1 MKLKDLTQD
10 VEIICKNANERQS
23 AIRVLT
29 ELNVPYA
36 FDPTELEPFDEY
48 PHIWVQASSR
58 EWWECASQGYLK
70 CQIEVPA
77 ADFIASNTIPDHST
91 PVRMLAAILILIALF
106 VAWVIAINR
115 KAAKTDKIRSADM
128 EKIRHMDSSELSD
141 YLNLKK

>member
-36 FDPTELEPFDEY
+36 FDPTELEPFEEY

-58 EWWECASQGYLK
+58 AWWECASQGDLK

-77 ADFIASNTIPDHST
+77 ADFIASNPIPDHST
-91 PVRMLAAILILIALF
+91 PV
-106 VAWVIAINR
+106 
-115 KAAKTDKIRSADM
+115 
-128 EKIRHMDSSELSD
+128 
-141 YLNLKK
+141 YGC